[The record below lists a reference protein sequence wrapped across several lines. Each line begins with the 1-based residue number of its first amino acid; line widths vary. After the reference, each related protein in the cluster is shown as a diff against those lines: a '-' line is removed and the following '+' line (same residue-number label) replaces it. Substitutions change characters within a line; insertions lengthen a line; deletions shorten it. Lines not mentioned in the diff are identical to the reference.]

1 MSLYIWLDAG
11 HGGKDPGAM
20 GHGLH
25 EADVVLKLCKY
36 LNDELSNYYGVK
48 VSLTRWDDHFVSLE
62 GRCEMANKA
71 GADVFISMHN
81 NAAGDS
87 SAHGYESY
95 ALEGASSS
103 TERWR
108 GIVHNTVMD
117 FLKGYGISDRGKKH
131 ARYYVLRGTRMTAVL
146 FENLFITNKKEAG
159 LLGDSTF
166 LKKLAKAYAE
176 GLAKAFDLKRKAAPK
191 PEPKPEPKP
200 SEPNG
205 TYYRVVT
212 GSFEDKA
219 NAEERVAKLKKAGFE
234 SFIDVVKY

>member
-11 HGGKDPGAM
+11 HGGEDPGAIN
-20 GHGLH
+20 GSLH

-36 LNDELSNYYGVK
+36 LNDELGNYEGVK
-48 VSLTRWDDHFVSLE
+48 VSLTRWDDQFVSLDD
-62 GRCEMANKA
+62 RCKKANAA

-108 GIVHNTVMD
+108 GIVHDTVMG

-131 ARYYVLRGTRMTAVL
+131 ARYYVLKYTKMTAVL
-146 FENLFITNKKEAG
+146 FENLFITNSKEKD
-159 LLGDSTF
+159 LLADDGF
-166 LKKLAKAYAE
+166 LKKLAAAYAQ
-176 GLAKAFDLKRKAAPK
+176 GLAKAFALKRKETAE
-191 PEPKPEPKP
+191 EPADDGKF
-200 SEPNG
+200 
-205 TYYRVVT
+205 YRVQV
-212 GSFEDKA
+212 GAYENKE
-219 NAEERVAKLKKAGFE
+219 NAEQMKARLEKDGYPTV
-234 SFIDVVKY
+234 IRYY